1 MRFAS
6 RLIPTGSQ
14 TVGPFF
20 RIGLDEL
27 VQSAPQDMAGE
38 TVRIHGTVLDGNGA
52 AVPDAMLEF
61 WSSAHA
67 GDDAGQRCEFP
78 IGFRRVA
85 TEADGSFSV
94 EMAKVRAVPLDDG
107 RMQAPHL
114 LVLVFMRGL
123 LRHLIT
129 RVYFAGEAANMTDP
143 VLESIPLARRVTLI
157 AQQKGDKAQSF
168 EWNVVLQGTEET
180 VFFAW

>member
-1 MRFAS
+1 MTSTS

-20 RIGLDEL
+20 RIGLDDL
-27 VQSAPQDMAGE
+27 VQSAPQDLTGE

-52 AVPDAMLEF
+52 GVPDAMLEF
-61 WSSAHA
+61 WSSAPA
-67 GDDAGQRCEFP
+67 EDDAGRQREFP
-78 IGFRRVA
+78 MGFRRVA

-94 EMAKVRAVPLDDG
+94 EMAKIRAVPLADG

-129 RVYFAGEAANMTDP
+129 RVYFAGEAGNMTDP
-143 VLESIPLARRVTLI
+143 VLESIPPERRVTLM
-157 AQQKGDKAQSF
+157 AQQKGDTAQSF